1 LQSSVNDVDYAQEEV
16 LIQETSDNEDLFK
29 GHLNISL
36 VLNYKV
42 FNYQLERLITVFRVN
57 PSGFIVDINVPT
69 RLPMSNS
76 MSNFSCNKMVSHSCC
91 LIKQT
96 N

>member
-1 LQSSVNDVDYAQEEV
+1 M
-16 LIQETSDNEDLFK
+16 QETSDNEDLFK

-76 MSNFSCNKMVSHSCC
+76 MSNFSCSKMVSLSCC
-91 LIKQT
+91 HYALSNKQIEIKHLQCMQKT
-96 N
+96 